1 MYNQVMAYNPS
12 DENLVSTVKAI
23 EDVEPLLEQ
32 GLLRED
38 ELSSLYS
45 QASGL
50 YEAAADHNSVQ
61 YRKYDKKRRGA
72 TRWREVSRDGYVDK
86 DDAIELFE
94 IKQQIIELL
103 NMRDIDIQPAE
114 LEVFLPP
121 NSQYQGR
128 LALRNILS
136 GAESSIDLKDD
147 YLFSTNRTTKNI
159 ELLAI
164 LSPYLNDSV
173 GLKVRLL
180 GSSDEL
186 PSGVR
191 TDVKAFMAEFKNV
204 AIQGYSR
211 GSDGSSETHDRF
223 ILVDGHTVYKI
234 GVSIKDLGAS
244 QSSIDR
250 VNDPDVT
257 QQYVSQFEDWWSKSS
272 EYAGLS

>member
-1 MYNQVMAYNPS
+1 MAYNPS
-12 DENLVSTVKAI
+12 NENLESTVKAI
-23 EDVEPLLEQ
+23 EKAEPLIEQ

-45 QASGL
+45 QAMGL
-50 YEAAADHNSVQ
+50 YEAAADHESIQ
-61 YRKYDKKRRGA
+61 YRKYDKQRRGN
-72 TRWREVSRDGYVDK
+72 TRWREVSRDGYVGK
-86 DDAIELFE
+86 DDAIELIE

-186 PSGVR
+186 PAGVR

-211 GSDGSSETHDRF
+211 ASDGSSETHDRF
-223 ILVDGHTVYKI
+223 IIVDGHTVYKI
-234 GVSIKDLGAS
+234 GASIKDLGAS

-272 EYAGLS
+272 PYSGL